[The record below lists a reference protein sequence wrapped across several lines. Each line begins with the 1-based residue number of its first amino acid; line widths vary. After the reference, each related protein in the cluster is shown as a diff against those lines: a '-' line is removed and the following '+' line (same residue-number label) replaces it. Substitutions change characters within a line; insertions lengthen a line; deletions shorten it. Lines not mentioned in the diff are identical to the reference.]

1 MSRPARG
8 SGVEAGVMP
17 ARWVVAGAHGAWL
30 QAPSGGGPFHR
41 SYPPPVYR
49 REEDVYVIGQH
60 ADHGRR
66 FRG

>member
-1 MSRPARG
+1 
-8 SGVEAGVMP
+8 MP

-30 QAPSGGGPFHR
+30 QAPSGGGPFRR